1 MTNEAKPAT
10 CQNKS
15 ASTEHSGPKD
25 PELFMVDGRR
35 VECLNHAIVS
45 EQRGR
50 LIEIILT

>member
-1 MTNEAKPAT
+1 MTTNEAPKT

-45 EQRGR
+45 EERGR